1 MLVMKIAV
9 CDDVSRE
16 LEQCLYALKAYEQ
29 IHPEFSFETD
39 AYETAEAL
47 LSAVEKG
54 KTYDL
59 LLLDI
64 CMPGMSGTKA
74 AREIFSRNPDTGII
88 FLTASSE
95 YAVEAFALNAVHYLL
110 KPFTQEQF
118 CDAMDRG
125 IQRKGKA
132 ESISLACVDGMYRVC
147 ISEIAFI
154 ESQKHYLQ
162 MNLSDGRELKLRR
175 TISSLWEEI
184 REYPEFTKIGAS
196 YIVNLSFAKKMS
208 ASCMEM
214 EDGKKIPI
222 PRRCEEAARKNYMD
236 FCRREVLK

>member
-64 CMPGMSGTKA
+64 C
-74 AREIFSRNPDTGII
+74 NPDTGII

-147 ISEIAFI
+147 IGEIAFI

-214 EDGKKIPI
+214 EDGIKIPI
-222 PRRCEEAARKNYMD
+222 PRRCEEAVRKNYMD